1 MRLQMHKGAWPNL
14 LAAYPVRAAASSLDF
29 HRIAAHTPAMR
40 KRVQIALA
48 ILFVALVGVIVWR
61 VLRPPE
67 RQAAYQGKPLSDWL
81 RSFDRGSHAQ
91 ERVTG
96 VGVLL
101 GDEDHTIKIMK
112 VLPHTPASKAG
123 LVPGLVVR
131 KIDGTTTD
139 GKLLKECVDMVRGAV
154 GTKVKLELVDT
165 ANSKTNTVE
174 LTRERIL

>member
-1 MRLQMHKGAWPNL
+1 
-14 LAAYPVRAAASSLDF
+14 
-29 HRIAAHTPAMR
+29 
-40 KRVQIALA
+40 
-48 ILFVALVGVIVWR
+48 
-61 VLRPPE
+61 
-67 RQAAYQGKPLSDWL
+67 
-81 RSFDRGSHAQ
+81 
-91 ERVTG
+91 
-96 VGVLL
+96 
-101 GDEDHTIKIMK
+101 MK

-174 LTRERIL
+174 LTRGRIL